1 MHKQHSFCSIQFLLK
16 YLNVRGRFWKK
27 NFCVL
32 GISNY
37 DSFFFQVRF
46 LLDFVLCLV
55 TVTKAWMIRKK
66 KWSIFG
72 PVKAIVV
79 SNVII
84 SFGPISIFTLK
95 ILDTY
100 SPFGSLRSPSGSDLG
115 GLRRWKKFE
124 KKFREKFRFFFRFFR
139 IFFR

>member
-46 LLDFVLCLV
+46 LLDFVLRLV
-55 TVTKAWMIRKK
+55 TITKAWMIRKK
-66 KWSIFG
+66 MIYFWSCKGHCCEQCDNQFWTHFNFHAKNTRYILAFRLG
-72 PVKAIVV
+72 PRRPSALKKIRRKIQGKI
-79 SNVII
+79 SN
-84 SFGPISIFTLK
+84 
-95 ILDTY
+95 
-100 SPFGSLRSPSGSDLG
+100 
-115 GLRRWKKFE
+115 
-124 KKFREKFRFFFRFFR
+124 FFFVDFSE
-139 IFFR
+139 IFFDRNHP